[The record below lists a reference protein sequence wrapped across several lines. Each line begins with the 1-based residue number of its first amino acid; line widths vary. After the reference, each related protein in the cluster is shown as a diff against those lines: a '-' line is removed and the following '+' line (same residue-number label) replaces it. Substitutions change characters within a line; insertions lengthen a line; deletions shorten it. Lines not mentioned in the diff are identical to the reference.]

1 MFDEKKK
8 SILIID
14 DHPNN
19 LKLISTLL
27 DGKYNVIIANSGL
40 KGLKTIEK
48 KVPDL
53 ILLDINMP
61 EMNGFQVCDILKKD
75 ANTKNI
81 PIIFLTANT
90 DFESIAKGFDVGAI
104 DYITKPFNSKEV
116 LVRINTHIQLSESI
130 ITIKSQNEALLKA
143 KDALD
148 KKNQELISALF
159 SLEERTKNI
168 SELNQRLKKSEHHL
182 MATVEKLEQSN
193 SEKDKLFSIIAHD
206 LRSPFQGFLGIT
218 KIFVEDNTDA
228 FSKEELNEIFL
239 SMNQNAQKLYELLEN
254 LLEWASLKRNVTRF
268 KPRSLNVSDTIINN
282 AEIFQLNAKEKNIS
296 ISIASIDNGL
306 EIFADEEMVN
316 SILRN
321 LLSNAL
327 KFTIRSGKIE
337 VLAEKTESG
346 QVKIGI
352 KDSGIGIPEKN
363 IPFLFNFDKK
373 VNRIGTEGEPSSGL
387 GLVLCK
393 DFMEKN
399 GGQIE
404 VESEV
409 GKGTTFS
416 LIFPPV

>member
-182 MATVEKLEQSN
+182 KATVEKLEQSN

>member
-1 MFDEKKK
+1 LFDEKKK